1 LTSDEWR
8 AEAKRR
14 QQASL
19 IIERAVAKIAA
30 RRRQQRVDEEG
41 CGALFGAIR
50 AEIWVAL
57 HDRC

>member
-1 LTSDEWR
+1 M
-8 AEAKRR
+8 
-14 QQASL
+14 

-57 HDRC
+57 GDRC